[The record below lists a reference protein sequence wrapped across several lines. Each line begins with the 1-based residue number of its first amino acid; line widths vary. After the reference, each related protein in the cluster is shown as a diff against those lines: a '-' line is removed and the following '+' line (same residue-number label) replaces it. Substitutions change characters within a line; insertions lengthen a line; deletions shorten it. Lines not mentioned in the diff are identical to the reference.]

1 MPSASTKNAREVATC
16 SAASRSSESRV
27 VLNAEVAADAEVSKA
42 APVEVFRTD
51 YKPLPYLVSETK
63 LNFDIHSKTTS
74 VIAELKIVLNDKGDG
89 VPSDF
94 ELDGDEESVK
104 LLSVKLNG
112 EVLEKDKDF
121 VLAPGKL
128 TLKSHL
134 FAGLKSTS
142 DSAVLETVVDI
153 VPEDNTQ
160 LSGMYKSG
168 GMYCSQCEAMGF
180 RRITYYPD
188 RPDNMSSFTS
198 VRIEADEGECPV
210 LLSNGNLIR

>member
-1 MPSASTKNAREVATC
+1 M
-16 SAASRSSESRV
+16 
-27 VLNAEVAADAEVSKA
+27 VLNAEVVADAEVSKA
-42 APVEVFRTD
+42 APVEVLRTD

-74 VIAELKIVLNDKGDG
+74 VTAEMKIVLNEKCDN
-89 VPSDF
+89 VASDF
-94 ELDGDEESVK
+94 ELDGDEESVE

-121 VLAPGKL
+121 TLAPGKL

-134 FAGLKSTS
+134 FACLKSADDTV
-142 DSAVLETVVDI
+142 VLETVVDI

-188 RPDNMSSFTS
+188 RPDNMSAFTS
-198 VRIEADEGECPV
+198 VRIEADEGECPI
-210 LLSNGNLIR
+210 LLSNGNLIK